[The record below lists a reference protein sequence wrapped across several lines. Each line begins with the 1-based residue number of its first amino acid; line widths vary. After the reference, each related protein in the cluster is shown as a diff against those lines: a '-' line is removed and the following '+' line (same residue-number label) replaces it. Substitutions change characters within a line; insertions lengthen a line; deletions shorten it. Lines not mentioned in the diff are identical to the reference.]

1 MKLKLSGRLLG
12 LSRDIGYYMEP
23 ILKDIERAFNEVEEV
38 VLPSAVHSSP
48 VTADTLIKTG
58 KTIFRGF
65 NVTTVTAAGTIDI
78 RDATSAGTG
87 TIIQTLAA
95 GTAVGVY
102 EKQVPIICE
111 TGLYVDYNA
120 GPATGTLVILY
131 E

>member
-1 MKLKLSGRLLG
+1 MKLRLSGRLRGIDQAVARAL
-12 LSRDIGYYMEP
+12 DT
-23 ILKDIERAFNEVEEV
+23 ILKDIEKAFNEVEEV
-38 VLPSAVHSSP
+38 VLPSAVHSSA

-58 KTIFRGF
+58 RTIFRGF

-87 TIIQTLAA
+87 TVIQTLAA